1 MMKLTMVWKM
11 DKTGK
16 RIWVKDLG
24 WNLSEKLGGPDPKK
38 VMAVGQKVQRKRDRL
53 RD

>member
-1 MMKLTMVWKM
+1 MMKLTVMWKI

-16 RIWVKDLG
+16 RIWLKDLG

-38 VMAVGQKVQRKRDRL
+38 VVVVGKKV
-53 RD
+53 